1 MSKGRCKIPNRMFV
15 RWDYDNSLQTR
26 PVSFIIEQTYFFFH
40 SLWSVIHPSHK
51 ISLLRIVLLTRLS
64 LKDSQENVD
73 KLIQRFYSE
82 TINYIIPRWIGFE
95 KFQILP
101 LLVRYIRICKRFE
114 NQRQTFPRQM
124 FPLAVLFDQD
134 LVQDDVSRCGEVQ
147 VPANRSLRRSGTPKF
162 PSSTFRRRSITGST
176 LLDASAQPSTRPPNS
191 VYGCCHQHSTSLS
204 PSPSPSLSSDCQMLL
219 PLSVTGLDRTTRT
232 IYVNNTYVTKR

>member
-1 MSKGRCKIPNRMFV
+1 MNKGRCKIPNRMFV
-15 RWDYDNSLQTR
+15 RWDYDNSLQTT

-40 SLWSVIHPSHK
+40 SLFDPPYT
-51 ISLLRIVLLTRLS
+51 LLTRFLFVLLTRLS

-101 LLVRYIRICKRFE
+101 LLVRYIRICKRFK

-191 VYGCCHQHSTSLS
+191 VYGCCHQHSLSL
-204 PSPSPSLSSDCQMLL
+204 SPSPSLSSDCQMLL

>member
-1 MSKGRCKIPNRMFV
+1 MNKGRCKIPNRMFV
-15 RWDYDNSLQTR
+15 RWDYDNSLQTT
-26 PVSFIIEQTYFFFH
+26 PVPFIIEQTYFFFH
-40 SLWSVIHPSHK
+40 SLFDPPYT
-51 ISLLRIVLLTRLS
+51 LLTRFLFVLLTRLS

-82 TINYIIPRWIGFE
+82 TINYIIPRWIDFE

-191 VYGCCHQHSTSLS
+191 VYGCCHQHSLSL
-204 PSPSPSLSSDCQMLL
+204 SPSPSLSSDCQMLL